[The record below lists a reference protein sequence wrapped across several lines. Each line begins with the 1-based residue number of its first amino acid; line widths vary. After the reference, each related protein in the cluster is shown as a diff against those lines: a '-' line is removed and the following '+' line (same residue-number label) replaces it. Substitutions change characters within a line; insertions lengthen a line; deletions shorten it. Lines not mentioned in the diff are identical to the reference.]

1 MAHPTA
7 SKIEMA
13 VAPSGITDGATSTAN
28 IDCRGV
34 DYAIVSLNFAAE
46 EGTDSGS
53 HTVSL
58 LHCDTTVV
66 TSFATI
72 TANQTVDLA
81 SAHGL
86 TYFVDMRAK
95 KRYLRLSVTAS
106 TSTGSNMTYSAT
118 AVLLR
123 DDTAPASTSGNIAST
138 NDTAVQV
145 T

>member
-1 MAHPTA
+1 MHPTA
-7 SKIEMA
+7 SIVNLA
-13 VAPSGITDGATSTAN
+13 VAPTGVTDAATSTAN

-58 LHCDTTVV
+58 LHNDTTVV
-66 TSFATI
+66 SSFATI

-95 KRYLRLSVTAS
+95 KRYLRLSVTAA
-106 TSTGSNMTYSAT
+106 TSTGSNLTYSAT
-118 AVLLR
+118 ALLLR
-123 DDTAPASTSGNIAST
+123 DDIAPASTTGNLGST
-138 NDTAVQV
+138 NDTAVYV
-145 T
+145 A

>member
-1 MAHPTA
+1 MHPTA
-7 SKIEMA
+7 NIVNFA
-13 VAPSGITDGATSTAN
+13 VSPTGITDGATSTAN

-95 KRYLRLSVTAS
+95 KRYLRLSVTAA
-106 TSTGSNMTYSAT
+106 TSTGCDLTYSAT
-118 AVLLR
+118 AILMR
-123 DDTAPASTSGNIAST
+123 DDIAPASTTGNLGST
-138 NDTAVQV
+138 NDTAVYV